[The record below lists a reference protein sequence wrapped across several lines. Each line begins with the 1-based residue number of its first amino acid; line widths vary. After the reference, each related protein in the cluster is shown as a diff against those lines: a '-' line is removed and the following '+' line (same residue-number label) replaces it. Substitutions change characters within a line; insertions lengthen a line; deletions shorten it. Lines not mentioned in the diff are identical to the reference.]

1 MKLEKDFN
9 KLETDY
15 IIVSLLRFFFIKNNH
30 MDEDK
35 IIVTHGG
42 YWDCSVQKWESVG
55 IRGRQIAPEISTHAW
70 WSPKY

>member
-42 YWDCSVQKWESVG
+42 Y
-55 IRGRQIAPEISTHAW
+55 
-70 WSPKY
+70 